1 MMDIIVTLSMK
12 DTQYYAT
19 VILNMVATVRVNDT
33 QHNDIQ
39 PNRQNCVTQYAVL
52 IVILS
57 VIMLDMIG
65 TLTVNDP
72 QHNHIQHNGHNC
84 GSEHNWHS
92 V

>member
-1 MMDIIVTLSMK
+1 MLSVIVLDMI
-12 DTQYYAT
+12 
-19 VILNMVATVRVNDT
+19 VTVRVNDT
-33 QHNDIQ
+33 QHDHIQ
-39 PNRQNCVTQYAVL
+39 HNRQNWVGQYAVF

-84 GSEHNWHS
+84 GAEHNWHS